1 MARYAEN
8 GEAVLYPSNYQ
19 LALDNEG
26 DAVAQVT
33 LTVSE
38 AVLLHWMEW
47 EQQVGPTQGT
57 L

>member
-1 MARYAEN
+1 MAGYTEN
-8 GEAVLYPSNYQ
+8 GDAVLYLSTYQ

-26 DAVAQVT
+26 DTAAQVT
-33 LTVSE
+33 LTGSE